1 GSVDPFTLPLSSK
14 TTAALIWDEIS
25 VRSASACWASM
36 RGSLGSGPMR
46 VRRRDLLQKFFAD
59 RGPHLAAMIAY
70 FALLSFVPL
79 TFLSLALLG
88 LTGRADE
95 SSFLVRE
102 IKKTLPGTPI
112 DQIVNLV
119 HSVQDNAATLGLVG
133 AAALLWASLSLFSV
147 LESAFNIVYGRPNR
161 SFLHGKGLASVLM
174 VGSLVTLFVSLLIGS
189 LGVTALKEY
198 APGFVGNYITAYVVS
213 IVVSS
218 LGVFA
223 FLVSCY
229 YFLTNEDLTLREV
242 LPGALLATVFLEAT
256 FQVLPLYQRYAD
268 LNPGLRAFGAPAIL
282 LVWLYV
288 MANVIVLGAELNW
301 WLARRTQ
308 QRAEEDLA
316 GLA

>member
-1 GSVDPFTLPLSSK
+1 
-14 TTAALIWDEIS
+14 
-25 VRSASACWASM
+25 
-36 RGSLGSGPMR
+36 MR
-46 VRRRDLLQKFFAD
+46 VRRRDLAGKFFAD

-79 TFLSLALLG
+79 MFLSLSLLG

-112 DQIVNLV
+112 NRIIDLV
-119 HSVQDNAATLGLVG
+119 HNVQDNAATLGIIG
-133 AAALLWASLSLFSV
+133 GAALLWAALSLFSV

-161 SFLHGKGLASVLM
+161 TFLRGKGLAFVLM
-174 VGSLVTLFVSLLIGS
+174 VGSLVTLFVALLAGS
-189 LGVTALKEY
+189 LGVAVVREY
-198 APGFVGNYITAYVVS
+198 APGFISNSATAYVVS
-213 IVVSS
+213 ITVSL
-218 LGVFA
+218 LGVFL
-223 FLVSCY
+223 FLLSCY
-229 YFLTNEDLTLREV
+229 YLLPNEDMSVREV
-242 LPGALLATVFLEAT
+242 LPGAVFAAIVLEAT

-288 MANVIVLGAELNW
+288 MANVIVLGAEINW
-301 WLARRTQ
+301 WRARRLE
-308 QRAEEDLA
+308 QRAVEELT

>member
-1 GSVDPFTLPLSSK
+1 
-14 TTAALIWDEIS
+14 
-25 VRSASACWASM
+25 
-36 RGSLGSGPMR
+36 MR

-79 TFLSLALLG
+79 TFLSLSLLG

-112 DQIVNLV
+112 DRIIDLV
-119 HSVQDNAATLGLVG
+119 HSVQDNAATLGIIGGL
-133 AAALLWASLSLFSV
+133 ALLWASLSLFSV
-147 LESAFNIVYGRPNR
+147 LESAFNIVYGRSNR
-161 SFLHGKGLASVLM
+161 SFLHGKARAFLFM
-174 VGSLVTLFVSLLIGS
+174 VGSLVTLFVALLAGS
-189 LGVTALKEY
+189 LGVAALQEY
-198 APGFVGNYITAYVVS
+198 AAGFLSNAAIAYMLSIGVS
-213 IVVSS
+213 
-218 LGVFA
+218 LMGVFV

-229 YFLTNEDLTLREV
+229 FFLTNEDLTVREV
-242 LPGALLATVFLEAT
+242 LPGAIFASILLEAT

-288 MANVIVLGAELNW
+288 MSNVIVLGAEINW
-301 WLARRTQ
+301 WRARRAE
-308 QRAEEDLA
+308 QRQVEELA

>member
-1 GSVDPFTLPLSSK
+1 
-14 TTAALIWDEIS
+14 
-25 VRSASACWASM
+25 
-36 RGSLGSGPMR
+36 MR
-46 VRRRDLLQKFFAD
+46 VRRRDLWRKFFAD
-59 RGPHLAAMIAY
+59 RGTHLAAMIAY

-79 TFLSLALLG
+79 TFISLSLLG

-95 SSFLVRE
+95 SSFLVKE
-102 IKKTLPGTPI
+102 IKHTLPGTPI
-112 DQIVNLV
+112 DRIIDLV
-119 HSVQDNAATLGLVG
+119 HTVQDNAAALGLVG
-133 AAALLWASLSLFSV
+133 GAALLWTSLSLFSV

-174 VGSLVTLFVSLLIGS
+174 VGSLVTLFVSLLVGS

-198 APGFVGNYITAYVVS
+198 APGFVGNWVTAYVVS
-213 IVVSS
+213 IAVS
-218 LGVFA
+218 LAGVFV

-229 YFLTNEDLTLREV
+229 YWLTNEDLSVREV

-268 LNPGLRAFGAPAIL
+268 LNPALRAFGAPAIL

-288 MANVIVLGAELNW
+288 MSNVIVFGAELNW
-301 WLARRTQ
+301 WRSRRREQ
-308 QRAEEDLA
+308 ELVQELP